1 MGEDLIILIGV
12 ATAMI
17 PFFGLLGWI
26 AIKNLLYI
34 AGPNEVLIFS
44 GGDYAVAKGKKGYDL
59 LKGGR
64 RLKTPILE
72 TVSRMDLTNMTVDV
86 VVTNAYSKGG
96 IPLTVQGVANLK
108 VAGHQPQLGNALER
122 FLDRPRKDIIRV
134 AKDTLEGNLRGVLS
148 QLTPEE
154 VNEDKITF
162 AEKLLDEAEADLGK
176 LGLVLD
182 VLKVQNVADDVG
194 YLDSIGRISS
204 AELIRRAKIAEA
216 EAKAESMVQD
226 AEARRQARLAEC
238 SAEIEIQRASM
249 SRRIKDAETK
259 RGALVAKERGEVE
272 ALVAKARA
280 DLEVQKAR
288 VEQQRAQLQADVV
301 APARAQMEADIADA
315 DAKAAKIVEDGKA
328 TAAVLEEMITTW
340 KAGGDNA
347 RDIFLMQKLERVM
360 TSLVDTIQDVHV
372 DKMTLLPPS
381 QGGSDSRAAGA
392 VKLVEEL
399 KAGIGVDLAQIANNL
414 GSSKS

>member
-1 MGEDLIILIGV
+1 MAESVVILAGLV
-12 ATAMI
+12 AALVPI
-17 PFFGLLGWI
+17 FGILGWI

-44 GGDYAVAKGKKGYDL
+44 GGDYALERGKTGYDL

-64 RLKTPILE
+64 RMKTPILE
-72 TVSRMDLTNMTVDV
+72 SVSRMDLTNMTVDV

-108 VAGHQPQLGNALER
+108 VAGHQPQLGNALVR

-182 VLKVQNVADDVG
+182 VLKIQNVSDDVG

-204 AELIRRAKIAEA
+204 AELLSSAKIAEA

-226 AEARRQARLAEC
+226 AEARRKARLAEC
-238 SAEIEIQRASM
+238 KADIEILRAGRD
-249 SRRIKDAETK
+249 RRVADAVTK
-259 RGALVAKERGEVE
+259 RGAVVAGQRGEVV

-280 DLEVQKAR
+280 DLEVQAAR
-288 VEQQRAQLQADVV
+288 VEQVRAQLEADVI
-301 APARAQMEADIADA
+301 APAQAQMEADIADA
-315 DAKAAKIVEDGKA
+315 SGQAAKIIEDGKA
-328 TAAVLEEMITTW
+328 TATVLEEMIKTW
-340 KAGGDNA
+340 REGGDNA

-372 DKMTLLPPS
+372 DKMTLLP
-381 QGGSDSRAAGA
+381 GSDGRAANA

-399 KAGIGVDLAQIANNL
+399 KAGLGVDLPKIVNNL
-414 GSSKS
+414 GGSKS

>member
-1 MGEDLIILIGV
+1 MPESLIIVLGV
-12 ATAMI
+12 IAGLI
-17 PFFGLLGWI
+17 PFFGVLGWI

-44 GGDYAVAKGKKGYDL
+44 GGEYALEKNKKGYEL

-64 RLKTPILE
+64 RMRTPIIE
-72 TVSRMDLTNMTVDV
+72 QVSRMDLTNMTVDV

-154 VNEDKITF
+154 VNEDKLTF
-162 AEKLLDEAEADLGK
+162 AEKLLDEAELDLGK
-176 LGLVLD
+176 LGLSLD
-182 VLKVQNVADDVG
+182 VLKIQNVSDDVG

-216 EAKAESMVQD
+216 DAKAEAMIQD
-226 AEARRQARLAEC
+226 AESRRQARLAEC
-238 SAEIEIQRASM
+238 DADIEIMRASM
-249 SRRIKDAETK
+249 NRRIMDTTTK
-259 RGALVAKERGEVE
+259 RGALIAGQRGEVE

-288 VEQQRAQLQADVV
+288 VEQTRARLAADVI
-301 APARAQMEADIADA
+301 APAKAQMEADIADA
-315 DAKAAKIVEDGKA
+315 AGQASKIVEDGKA
-328 TAAVLEEMITTW
+328 FAAVLEEMILTW
-340 KAGGDNA
+340 EMGGDNA

-360 TSLVDTIQDVHV
+360 TSLVDTIQDVHI
-372 DKMTLLPPS
+372 DKITLLPP
-381 QGGSDSRAAGA
+381 GGSGDNRAANA
-392 VKLVEEL
+392 VRLVEEL
-399 KAGIGVDLAQIANNL
+399 KAGLGVDLPKIVNQL
-414 GSSKS
+414 GAPKS